1 MPSYSRRDFVRLTS
15 CALGGVILA
24 GCGSGNG
31 GTGSGISTPNGYY
44 FYRLKTAGEQAGTG
58 SRSLAVYEFGSS
70 VHIGSDGLVTFD
82 ALDVDGNQALFQF
95 DIDFSGQRPR
105 IDRELTALLSGDI
118 LADGRVVKKFVAHD
132 VNNAGNIAAV
142 IQPANNSERH
152 YGSGLY
158 LNDPRTGSGFER
170 ILGVGD
176 VFHNDVYE
184 STGIIG
190 DVSLGD
196 GNSLLFSATHL
207 TSSAPKSSIFHLP
220 EGLLANSNLVMSTGD
235 YVNGSEEQFT
245 GFGILDHLAEGSFSV
260 TASHRISNYLG
271 ANQAGTDGSI
281 NSLLTGHLNNP
292 DDHLMLSA
300 GESMVNSVHTANVH
314 YGPRVAPDGTVYSK
328 IADSDRES
336 LIADDVVLKTT
347 DEVTFRG
354 DKIDSFTPG
363 CVSPDGVFYYSEYS
377 ETRDGLYTDL
387 YAYDGANHNL
397 ILSTGDTLSDG
408 GSPVKHI
415 LFSTTTNHIDADG
428 RLVFVCEFSDRSTA
442 VVVGMPV

>member
-1 MPSYSRRDFVRLTS
+1 MADYSRRDFIRLSS

-31 GTGSGISTPNGYY
+31 GSGGGVSTPNGYY

-58 SRSLAVYEFGSS
+58 SRAFGVYEFGSS
-70 VHIGSDGLVTFD
+70 VHLSKDGIVTFD

-95 DIDFSGQRPR
+95 DVDFSGSKPQ
-105 IDRELTALLSGDI
+105 ISQELTALLSGDI

-132 VNNAGNIAAV
+132 VNEDGNIAAV
-142 IQPANNSERH
+142 IQPANNSEQH

-158 LNDPRTGSGFER
+158 LNTARSGFER

-176 VFHNDVYE
+176 VFHNDLYE

-190 DVSLGD
+190 DVSLGG
-196 GNSLLFSATHL
+196 GNSLLFAANHL
-207 TSSAPKSSIFHLP
+207 TGSAPQSSIFHLP
-220 EGLLANSNLVMSTGD
+220 GGLLANSNLVMSTGD
-235 YVNGSEEQFT
+235 YLNSSEEQFT
-245 GFGILDHLAEGSFSV
+245 GFGILDHLADGYFSV
-260 TASHRISNYLG
+260 TASHRLSDYLG
-271 ANQAGTDGSI
+271 ANQAGSDGSV
-281 NSLLTGHLNNP
+281 NSLLGGHLANP
-292 DDHLMLSA
+292 DDHLLISA
-300 GESMVNSVHTANVH
+300 GSNMLNSIHTATVH

-328 IADSDRES
+328 IADPDRES
-336 LIADDVVLKTT
+336 LIAGDVVIKTT

-377 ETRDGLYTDL
+377 DTRDGLYTDL
-387 YAYDGANHNL
+387 YAYDGENHRL

-428 RLVFVCEFSDRSTA
+428 RLVFVCEFVDKSSA
-442 VVVGMPV
+442 VVVGMPA

>member
-1 MPSYSRRDFVRLTS
+1 MPSYSRRDFIRLTS
-15 CALGGVILA
+15 CALGGAILA

-31 GTGSGISTPNGYY
+31 GSGSGISTPNGYY

-58 SRSLAVYEFGSS
+58 QRSLAVYEFGSS
-70 VHIGSDGLVTFD
+70 VHIGDNGIVTFD

-95 DIDFSGQRPR
+95 DVNFSGSKPL
-105 IDRELTALLSGDI
+105 IAHENTALFSGDI

-132 VNNAGNIAAV
+132 VNDAGSIAAV

-158 LNDPRTGSGFER
+158 LNDSRTGSGFER

-176 VFHNDVYE
+176 AFHNDVYQ

-190 DVSLGD
+190 DVSLSD
-196 GNSLLFSATHL
+196 GNSLLFSASHL
-207 TSSAPKSSIFHLP
+207 TGSAPKTSIFHLP
-220 EGLLANSNLVMSTGD
+220 EGSLANSNLVLSTGD
-235 YVNGSEEQFT
+235 YVNGNDEQFT
-245 GFGILDHLAEGSFSV
+245 GFGILDHLAEGHFSV
-260 TASHRISNYLG
+260 TASHRISDYLG
-271 ANQAGTDGSI
+271 ANEAGSDGSM
-281 NSLLTGHLNNP
+281 NSLLSGHLTNP

-300 GESMVNSVHTANVH
+300 GSKMVNSVHTANIH
-314 YGPRVAPDGTVYSK
+314 YGPRIASDGTVYSK
-328 IADSDRES
+328 ISDSDRES

-363 CVSPDGVFYYSEYS
+363 CVGLDGIFYYTEYS

-428 RLVFVCEFSDRSTA
+428 RLAFVCEFTDKSSA